1 MFTSDC
7 RLGCR
12 GAAMPAYRIGTGGGG
27 ALQVWPLAW
36 YRSAMTLPMP
46 IVAGR
51 SCGPCT
57 LCCRLPEIDAFD
69 KPADAWCTHC
79 VAGKGCSIYADRPSV
94 CRDFL
99 CLWMTSEDLG
109 AEWEPARSHMMIYG
123 QGPQITVLADPDHP
137 DLWRSEPY
145 HAQLKAWAKGSEAAG
160 GYVIVFWRDEVH
172 KI

>member
-1 MFTSDC
+1 MPYRDVRDRAAAHFTAVARAC
-7 RLGCR
+7 
-12 GAAMPAYRIGTGGGG
+12 
-27 ALQVWPLAW
+27 
-36 YRSAMTLPMP
+36 YRSVMTMPSP

-51 SCGPCT
+51 SCGTCT
-57 LCCRLPEIDAFD
+57 LCCRLPEIDLFD
-69 KPADAWCTHC
+69 KPADAWCRHC
-79 VAGKGCSIYADRPSV
+79 VEGHGCSIYAGRPSV

-99 CLWMTSEDLG
+99 CHWMTREGLG

-137 DLWRSEPY
+137 DHWRREPY
-145 HAQLKAWAKGSEAAG
+145 RAQLEAWAAQSAQDG